1 MAKRGLGKGLGAFF
15 GEEVA
20 NTKETSGEKVSRS
33 ERKEQLMGKTAE
45 KKPEPPVNRRRLP
58 TNDKEELNMM
68 MNRMNP
74 NAIRTQRVEEIM
86 SRDPLALSPMM
97 RAGEALARL
106 RQVGVPRDFM
116 ANCYVV
122 DERFCLLG
130 LVTVRD
136 LIMAPTGKRLDQ
148 FMAQPAAR
156 LHPEDDQERAVEEMD
171 RLDQVELPVVDEQD
185 RLVGTVTADDAMDVM
200 QAEATEDM
208 ERMAAMAPSERPY
221 LRTRVWDLYRSRI
234 FWLLLLML
242 SAAFTGAIITH
253 FENALAAQVVL
264 TAFIPMLMDT
274 GGNCGSQSSVTVI
287 RGLSLGE
294 IKSGDWLRVMGKE
307 LQVGLLCGG
316 TLAAVNM
323 ARLCL
328 LGSTDFPVALAVS
341 LTLIVTVT
349 CAKLLGCCL
358 PILASQMK
366 LDPAV
371 MASPLITTIA
381 DAVSLFVY
389 FRIAVCLLKL

>member
-1 MAKRGLGKGLGAFF
+1 
-15 GEEVA
+15 
-20 NTKETSGEKVSRS
+20 
-33 ERKEQLMGKTAE
+33 
-45 KKPEPPVNRRRLP
+45 
-58 TNDKEELNMM
+58 MM

-86 SRDPLALSPMM
+86 SREPLALSPMM

-156 LHPEDDQERAVEEMD
+156 LYPEDDQERAVEEMD

-242 SAAFTGAIITH
+242 
-253 FENALAAQVVL
+253 
-264 TAFIPMLMDT
+264 
-274 GGNCGSQSSVTVI
+274 
-287 RGLSLGE
+287 
-294 IKSGDWLRVMGKE
+294 
-307 LQVGLLCGG
+307 
-316 TLAAVNM
+316 
-323 ARLCL
+323 
-328 LGSTDFPVALAVS
+328 
-341 LTLIVTVT
+341 
-349 CAKLLGCCL
+349 
-358 PILASQMK
+358 
-366 LDPAV
+366 
-371 MASPLITTIA
+371 
-381 DAVSLFVY
+381 
-389 FRIAVCLLKL
+389 

>member
-1 MAKRGLGKGLGAFF
+1 MKNINMIPAIPGTVGA
-15 GEEVA
+15 
-20 NTKETSGEKVSRS
+20 
-33 ERKEQLMGKTAE
+33 
-45 KKPEPPVNRRRLP
+45 
-58 TNDKEELNMM
+58 
-68 MNRMNP
+68 
-74 NAIRTQRVEEIM
+74 IM
-86 SRDPLALSPMM
+86 SRQPLELSPRM
-97 RAGEALARL
+97 RAREALARL
-106 RQVGVPRDFM
+106 RQVGVPQDFM
-116 ANCYVV
+116 SSCYVV
-122 DERFCLLG
+122 DEEGRLLG
-130 LVTVRD
+130 ALTLYELVA
-136 LIMAPTGKRLDQ
+136 APDCARLDQ
-148 FMAQPAAR
+148 AMSAPRAV
-156 LHPEDDQERAVEEMD
+156 LTPEYDQEEAV
-171 RLDQVELPVVDEQD
+171 RLMEAADCVELPVVDDEGK
-185 RLVGTVTADDAMDVM
+185 LVGTVTAEDAMEVLRD
-200 QAEATEDM
+200 EATEDM
-208 ERMAAMAPSERPY
+208 ERMAAILPSERPY
-221 LRTRVWDLYRSRI
+221 LKTSVWEIYKKRVL
-234 FWLLLLML
+234 WLLLLMV

-253 FENALAAQVVL
+253 YETALAAQVVL

-294 IKSGDWLRVMGKE
+294 IKSGDWLRVMWKE

-381 DAVSLFVY
+381 DAVSLVVY

>member
-1 MAKRGLGKGLGAFF
+1 
-15 GEEVA
+15 
-20 NTKETSGEKVSRS
+20 
-33 ERKEQLMGKTAE
+33 
-45 KKPEPPVNRRRLP
+45 
-58 TNDKEELNMM
+58 MM
-68 MNRMNP
+68 MNRMNT

-86 SRDPLALSPMM
+86 SRESLALSPMM

-122 DERFCLLG
+122 DGQFHLLG

-136 LIMAPTGKRLDQ
+136 LIMAPTGQRLDQ
-148 FMAQPAAR
+148 FMVQPAAR
-156 LHPEDDQERAVEEMD
+156 LHPEDDQERAVEAMD
-171 RLDQVELPVVDEQD
+171 RLDQVELPVVDEKD

-242 SAAFTGAIITH
+242 SATFTGAIITH

-328 LGSTDFPVALAVS
+328 LGSTDFYVALAVS

-358 PILASQMK
+358 PILASRLK

>member
-1 MAKRGLGKGLGAFF
+1 
-15 GEEVA
+15 
-20 NTKETSGEKVSRS
+20 
-33 ERKEQLMGKTAE
+33 
-45 KKPEPPVNRRRLP
+45 
-58 TNDKEELNMM
+58 MM
-68 MNRMNP
+68 MNRMNT

-86 SRDPLALSPMM
+86 SREPLVLSPMM

-122 DERFCLLG
+122 DGQFHLLG

-136 LIMAPTGKRLDQ
+136 LIMAPTGQRLDQ

-156 LHPEDDQERAVEEMD
+156 LHPEDDQERAVEAMD
-171 RLDQVELPVVDEQD
+171 RLDQVELPVVDEKD

-242 SAAFTGAIITH
+242 SATFTGAIITH

-294 IKSGDWLRVMGKE
+294 IKSGDWLRVMGRNFRWA
-307 LQVGLLCGG
+307 CC
-316 TLAAVNM
+316 AAGPW
-323 ARLCL
+323 R
-328 LGSTDFPVALAVS
+328 
-341 LTLIVTVT
+341 
-349 CAKLLGCCL
+349 
-358 PILASQMK
+358 
-366 LDPAV
+366 
-371 MASPLITTIA
+371 
-381 DAVSLFVY
+381 
-389 FRIAVCLLKL
+389 R

>member
-1 MAKRGLGKGLGAFF
+1 
-15 GEEVA
+15 
-20 NTKETSGEKVSRS
+20 
-33 ERKEQLMGKTAE
+33 
-45 KKPEPPVNRRRLP
+45 
-58 TNDKEELNMM
+58 MM

-86 SRDPLALSPMM
+86 SREPLALSPMM

-122 DERFCLLG
+122 DEHFCLLG

-148 FMAQPAAR
+148 FMAQPAAQ

-294 IKSGDWLRVMGKE
+294 IKSGDWLRVMWKE

-381 DAVSLFVY
+381 DAVSLVVY